1 LLHWPRWSH
10 HALLGRG
17 LYGHLAA
24 VARPS
29 RAGALETATA
39 LTAAVCTCGS
49 AEDAWP
55 QPRRPAASFS
65 STPFVI
71 DRKPGQSR
79 PDRREPG
86 PSSCHAAISATTATT
101 TITSS
106 ARPSSSRR
114 RPLTVHSAISRHAAW
129 RKAAAPAANAAV
141 AQRMAFHLPP
151 GVGRWPVHR
160 AARGYRCCRRAR
172 CAALRWQHAPSG
184 VLPPGR
190 RDRTGRGR
198 RGASDPAAAAGTGRG
213 QACPR

>member
-1 LLHWPRWSH
+1 MGCSIG
-10 HALLGRG
+10 LGGRRSLRPLG
-17 LYGHLAA
+17 CGGAA
-24 VARPS
+24 EPC
-29 RAGALETATA
+29 GALETATA

-55 QPRRPAASFS
+55 QPPRAAVSFS

-71 DRKPGQSR
+71 DRKPRQSR
-79 PDRREPG
+79 PDGREPG

-101 TITSS
+101 AITSS

-141 AQRMAFHLPP
+141 AQRMAFHSPP

-172 CAALRWQHAPSG
+172 CAALWWQHGRRACSPR
-184 VLPPGR
+184 GR
-190 RDRTGRGR
+190 RDRTGRGGAVQAILQLRPGQVAGR
-198 RGASDPAAAAGTGRG
+198 RA
-213 QACPR
+213 PR